1 MRDAILK
8 SQIRSSIRE
17 QRSLLSSEQID
28 EGKEILKENF
38 MSRELDSELRSII
51 SSAKCVALYK
61 AVNGELSC
69 DGVTEYLMSLNKTV
83 CFPRVKGDSMDFYEI
98 KDMNLDFSTGAYSIP
113 EPRKEMRKIQ
123 PEDID
128 LMIVPAVAFT
138 DDGIRLGQGGGYY
151 DRFLNALAAK
161 NKAPYTIGVCYD
173 FQMYSALPV
182 EKHDYA
188 VDCVLCVCVTDT
200 IEDDTEE
207 DFTEKEE

>member
-1 MRDAILK
+1 MRDTILK
-8 SQIRSSIRE
+8 SQIRSNIRE
-17 QRSLLSSEQID
+17 QRSLLSEEQIND
-28 EGKEILKENF
+28 GKEILKENI
-38 MSRELDSELRSII
+38 MSRELDSDLRSII

-69 DGVTEYLMSLNKTV
+69 DGVAEYFLGLNKNV
-83 CFPRVKGDSMDFYEI
+83 CFPRVKGDEMEFCEI
-98 KDMNLDFSTGAYSIP
+98 KDLTLDFSVGAYNIP
-113 EPRKEMRKIQ
+113 EPRKDMRKVM
-123 PEDID
+123 PEEID

-151 DRFLNALAAK
+151 DRFLNSLAAK

-188 VDCVLCVCVTDT
+188 VDCVLCVCVTDRV
-200 IEDDTEE
+200 EEGFEETEE
-207 DFTEKEE
+207 E